1 MRKKRTSAA
10 RATHITRASLLTH
23 ICTYCASPSLSPCPC
38 DSTLADRCGS
48 AVVAMAQPK
57 NATAHCSPPN
67 NATAHTA
74 PPAPPSVHAAPGYSA
89 ESWPTTL
96 YLDISKANAADRTL
110 ITRYV
115 FTTVQPIV
123 YEDPSAFVEL
133 LQQKCA
139 LEAMYGTISAETF
152 FVTVAGDTHV
162 DVDRGVDLDLRC
174 PEAYQHAWSISGISG
189 TDAESAHTFA
199 HVRAME
205 AGINLSWAGR
215 PPMTFCYRPR

>member
-10 RATHITRASLLTH
+10 RATHITRASLLTR

-57 NATAHCSPPN
+57 NATAHSSPPNNATAHCSPPN

-74 PPAPPSVHAAPGYSA
+74 PPAPPGYSA

-189 TDAESAHTFA
+189 TGAISAIGSAHSFA

-205 AGINLSWAGR
+205 AFR
-215 PPMTFCYRPR
+215 K

>member
-1 MRKKRTSAA
+1 M
-10 RATHITRASLLTH
+10 
-23 ICTYCASPSLSPCPC
+23 
-38 DSTLADRCGS
+38 
-48 AVVAMAQPK
+48 
-57 NATAHCSPPN
+57 
-67 NATAHTA
+67 
-74 PPAPPSVHAAPGYSA
+74 
-89 ESWPTTL
+89 
-96 YLDISKANAADRTL
+96 
-110 ITRYV
+110 
-115 FTTVQPIV
+115 

-189 TDAESAHTFA
+189 TGAESAHSFA

-205 AGINLSWAGR
+205 ASQEIHEVQCCSIKTTKVIQLQRFGKMKNESGLEKGSDSEQ
-215 PPMTFCYRPR
+215 TS